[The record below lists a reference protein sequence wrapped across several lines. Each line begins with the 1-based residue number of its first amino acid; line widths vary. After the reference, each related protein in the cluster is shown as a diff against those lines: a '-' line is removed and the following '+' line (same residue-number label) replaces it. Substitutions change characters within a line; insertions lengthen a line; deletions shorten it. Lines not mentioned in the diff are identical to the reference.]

1 MWVLNIIEQC
11 RPKNFQVH
19 HMFRHDGDELIPVNK
34 FKPGET
40 GHVNYYFGGQLYT
53 HLGCWPIQNIIP
65 RFLVPVHSAIFVNDE
80 DRKPTICTEIVRRH
94 SGPTQSPVSLDVYA
108 PRPHFTVSLP
118 GGLRISMGIKWVLVK
133 KVSGTVHIQ
142 NVLGKMTQVE
152 V

>member
-19 HMFRHDGDELIPVNK
+19 HMFRHDGNELIPVKK

-53 HLGCWPIQNIIP
+53 HLGRWPIQNIVP
-65 RFLVPVHSAIFVNDE
+65 RFSVPVHSAIFVNDE

-108 PRPHFTVSLP
+108 PRPHFTVSFS
-118 GGLRISMGIKWVLVK
+118 GGLRISVGIKWILVK

-142 NVLGKMTQVE
+142 NVLGQMTQVE
-152 V
+152 I